1 MKPTILIID
10 DEKVLRENFK
20 KIFEL
25 EGYDAVTAE
34 NGSEGIRR
42 FADSEPDIVFLDVCL
57 PDINGLEVLDSI
69 KKLDADAVVIIITAM
84 AGFSG
89 AVKFIKAGAYDYLP
103 KPFDVEELKFIV
115 QKAWESILL
124 RNRINEIEQEEVK
137 RYGFDKI
144 AGESLAI
151 KEVCSLASKAAAS
164 STTAVLITGE
174 SGTGKELLA
183 HAIHLSSPRRDKPFV
198 VVNCTT
204 LSEDLL
210 ESDLFGHEK
219 GAFTG
224 AVKKK
229 IGKFE
234 LAHSGTVFLD
244 EIGDLH
250 PKLQMKLLR
259 VLQEH
264 EIERVGGT
272 SPINV
277 DVRIISATNKDID
290 SMLKKGRFRED
301 LYYRLKVVS
310 IKIPPLRDRG
320 VDILLLSKKFVEEFN
335 GDFKKGVRLS
345 DDAESA
351 LMTYQWKGNIRELRN
366 VIERTVLLSNKDIV
380 TAEDLPEE
388 IAAANNKYEPERLMT
403 SGEVIPLEEFE
414 KKYIKMVMQKM
425 NGNKSETARILGIT
439 RQRLRR
445 KIRE

>member
-272 SPINV
+272 SPIKV